1 MQDMHGRTIVWDPVS
16 IVFMM
21 WVLNVD
27 MPVARLHVQDVVAA
41 NRHNIAVAHEANA
54 CTMKK

>member
-21 WVLNVD
+21 WVLNVG
-27 MPVARLHVQDVVAA
+27 MPVARLNVHDVVAV
-41 NRHNIAVAHEANA
+41 NQHNIAVTHEANA
-54 CTMKK
+54 SK